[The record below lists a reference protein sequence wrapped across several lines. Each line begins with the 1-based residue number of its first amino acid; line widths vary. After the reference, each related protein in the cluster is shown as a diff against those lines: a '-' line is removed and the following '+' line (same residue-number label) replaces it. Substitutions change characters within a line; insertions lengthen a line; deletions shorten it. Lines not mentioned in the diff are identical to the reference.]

1 VVIVVPE
8 LYNSLG
14 VIKMTISRKCV
25 KALIDQLSDEQ
36 VHAMWVILQSM
47 TLPTEELTREEVAEI
62 EQARKDIK
70 NGKGIKAEDAW
81 DELGI

>member
-1 VVIVVPE
+1 MSSTRYV
-8 LYNSLG
+8 
-14 VIKMTISRKCV
+14 
-25 KALIDQLSDEQ
+25 
-36 VHAMWVILQSM
+36 VILQSM